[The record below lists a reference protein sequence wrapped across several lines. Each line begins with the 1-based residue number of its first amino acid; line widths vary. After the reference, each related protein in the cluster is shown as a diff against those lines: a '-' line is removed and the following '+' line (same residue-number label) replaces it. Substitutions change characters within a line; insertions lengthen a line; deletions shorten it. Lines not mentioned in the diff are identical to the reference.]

1 MSRCFHPVSEQE
13 GPAGRGS
20 GRGPQ
25 EWATGSERQAPSS
38 LVTLAAGRSMWE
50 LPRYYGNTP
59 CSQGTRSFLP
69 GPAVQGWWPA
79 EPVGPV
85 GVHCLPLEW
94 VFLVLR
100 ICLRTSGFPAVLRG
114 STHLALSVH
123 GPEEEG
129 QRPAPY
135 LPRLLKSRGRPR
147 AVAHYSLDLPGVSWT
162 HVLWCTLASVAL
174 PPGRW
179 SQVPTS
185 GPEGT
190 RWWESPPREARVP
203 SGPEATCA
211 VSRTNGP

>member
-1 MSRCFHPVSEQE
+1 MHLREQIPSVSQCFYSVSEQD

-20 GRGPQ
+20 GQGPQ

-50 LPRYYGNTP
+50 LTRYHGNTP

-69 GPAVQGWWPA
+69 GPAVQGGWPA

-100 ICLRTSGFPAVLRG
+100 ICPRTSGFPAVLRG
-114 STHLALSVH
+114 STPLALSVH

-135 LPRLLKSRGRPR
+135 LPRLLRFHV
-147 AVAHYSLDLPGVSWT
+147 AVPGQWHTTLWT
-162 HVLWCTLASVAL
+162 FWGSAGHT
-174 PPGRW
+174 
-179 SQVPTS
+179 
-185 GPEGT
+185 GT
-190 RWWESPPREARVP
+190 VVHTCQCSPP
-203 SGPEATCA
+203 S
-211 VSRTNGP
+211 